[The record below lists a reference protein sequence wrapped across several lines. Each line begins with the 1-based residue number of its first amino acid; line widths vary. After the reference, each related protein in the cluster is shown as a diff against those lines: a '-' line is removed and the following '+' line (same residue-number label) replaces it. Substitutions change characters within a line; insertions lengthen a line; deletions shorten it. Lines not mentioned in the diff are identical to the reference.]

1 LIAITNNAASIQ
13 LNGDQNV
20 TIVKR
25 DVTKVQSIGTNVLV
39 VRKINGIERKTL
51 IPFSSVNIPQS
62 FSTAQA
68 LADYI
73 SSILGGFDTSSFV
86 ENSNGTYVAQVITS
100 PFIIPD
106 TDVEL
111 VDTASN
117 FLSNTPLPSA
127 VQGQVIAPDGVVTIE
142 NTNQTFQVNKSVL
155 SGGVATEILP
165 DTTYQINVNGNPVAP
180 FDLPTLE
187 NNTINI
193 NWTY

>member
-1 LIAITNNAASIQ
+1 MISITNNAASIQ

-25 DVTKVQSIGTNVLV
+25 DVTKVQSIGINVLV
-39 VRKINGIERKTL
+39 VRRTNGIERKTL

-62 FSTAQA
+62 FSSAQA

-73 SSILGGFDTSSFV
+73 SSILGSFDTSSFI
-86 ENSNGTYVAQVITS
+86 ENSNGSYVAQVTAS

-106 TDVEL
+106 TDIENSSGSY
-111 VDTASN
+111 TAS
-117 FLSNTPLPSA
+117 LPSA
-127 VQGQVIAPDGVVTIE
+127 DPSA
-142 NTNQTFQVNKSVL
+142 F
-155 SGGVATEILP
+155 ILP

-187 NNTINI
+187 ANTINI